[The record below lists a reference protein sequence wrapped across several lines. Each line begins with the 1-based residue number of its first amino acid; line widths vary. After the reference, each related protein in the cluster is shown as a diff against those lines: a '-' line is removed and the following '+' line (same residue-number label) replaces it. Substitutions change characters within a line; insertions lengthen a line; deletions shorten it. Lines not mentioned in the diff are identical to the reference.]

1 MPRSSRLSYGAFLA
15 LAIVDSTAYGIIGPI
30 VPAISDATGA
40 GPGVTGVLVAMFAIG
55 MVVGYL
61 LAGIGVQRVGAAPVL
76 AAGVALLA
84 AGSLGFVLAESL
96 PVFFATRFVMGLGS
110 GGLWIGIALGVIER
124 WPGEEY
130 RRIAGAMAMYS
141 AGGVIGPALGAIGG
155 IAAPFA
161 VYLALACVGGLTL
174 VAVGPPHEK
183 APEFHWDR
191 GVLRAP
197 GFVLAAAGIVMVSV
211 TIGAFDGTLPL
222 HFDSLLSQAEIG
234 ALYVGTSLVL
244 VFWTFAA
251 ARFPTRPT
259 LYVGTALIVAGL
271 ALAGAGTAL
280 WVWIVALAL
289 AGSGF
294 GLAQASSLGVLLEAV
309 GTQRIVLAM
318 VAWSQAFA
326 LGYLLGPALGGAV
339 AETLGFALLGIV
351 PLGFA
356 SLVLVG
362 AVAER
367 RAQQAPGAATMRSR
381 L

>member
-1 MPRSSRLSYGAFLA
+1 VRSPRLSYAAFMA
-15 LAIVDSTAYGIIGPI
+15 LAVVDSTAYGIIGPI

-40 GPGVTGVLVAMFAIG
+40 GPGVTGLLVAMFAIG

-61 LAGIGVQRVGAAPVL
+61 LAGVGVHRVGAAPVL
-76 AAGVALLA
+76 AVGVALLA
-84 AGSLGFVLAESL
+84 TGSLGFVLGESL
-96 PVFFATRFVMGLGS
+96 AVFFAARFVMGLGS

-130 RRIAGAMAMYS
+130 RRVAGAMAMYS

-155 IAAPFA
+155 IGGPF
-161 VYLALACVGGLTL
+161 VIYLALACLGGLTL
-174 VAVGPPHEK
+174 VFVGAAHEK
-183 APEFHWDR
+183 APDFHWDR
-191 GVLRAP
+191 RALRAP

-222 HFDSLLSQAEIG
+222 HFDSLLSQAEI
-234 ALYVGTSLVL
+234 AVLYVGTSLVL

-259 LYVGTALIVAGL
+259 LYAATALIVAGL
-271 ALAGAGTAL
+271 SLAGAGTAV

-289 AGSGF
+289 AGTGF

-309 GTQRIVLAM
+309 GTQRIVVAM

-326 LGYLLGPALGGAV
+326 LGYLLGPALGGTV
-339 AETLGFALLGIV
+339 AETLGFAALGIV

-356 SLVLVG
+356 SLVVVG
-362 AVAER
+362 AVSER
-367 RAQQAPGAATMRSR
+367 RAQRATATATMRSR